1 MQLCREC
8 RFLYHS
14 NTRIPCL
21 CCDSTRLTISVSEN
35 LVGAVERLLDRGVEV
50 VSASCDVHDARDD
63 TGYIGKNVML
73 QIEMSLLY
81 PVEMFKHLPPDWLTY
96 EYHTVEEYNQI
107 GPKRLGLSYSE
118 DFIPHNE
125 AELEFQTALTISN
138 LECYLDNNL
147 DPDSF
152 KAVWRLAGVL

>member
-8 RFLYHS
+8 RYLYHS

-21 CCDSTRLTISVSEN
+21 CCDSTRLTIPVSEN

-50 VSASCDVHDARDD
+50 VSASCYVYDARDD
-63 TGYIGKNVML
+63 TGYIGENVML
-73 QIEMSLLY
+73 QIEMGLLY
-81 PVEMFKHLPPDWLTY
+81 PLEMVEQLPPGWLVY
-96 EYHTVEEYNQI
+96 EYHTVADNQI
-107 GPKRLGLSYSE
+107 GPKCLGLSHSE

-138 LECYLDNNL
+138 LECYLDDR

-152 KAVWRLAGVL
+152 KAVWKLAGVL